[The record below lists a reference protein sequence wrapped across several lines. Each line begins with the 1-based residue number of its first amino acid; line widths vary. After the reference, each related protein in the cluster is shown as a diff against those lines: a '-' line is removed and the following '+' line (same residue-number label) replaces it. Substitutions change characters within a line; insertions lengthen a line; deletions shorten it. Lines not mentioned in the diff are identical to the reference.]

1 MKKKTTN
8 KKPVAKGVNKIR
20 NDEEWTDE
28 RRRKLK
34 QALAA
39 PGMEDRKILVD
50 VQKREI
56 RYTFAW
62 LLILEEMYVLKPD
75 YWTNL
80 KTLVTDPDYIFKIKT
95 EKVIAYNRVFGKYLY
110 GLVVEEYKENNEIW
124 WTIQMPIMPTINYFK
139 KSITKDYKDTKKG
152 KIKKTTTQFEI
163 IYERP
168 NIKNDKKLMKKLGVV
183 VTKRTKKKTK

>member
-124 WTIQMPIMPTINYFK
+124 WTIQM
-139 KSITKDYKDTKKG
+139 
-152 KIKKTTTQFEI
+152 
-163 IYERP
+163 
-168 NIKNDKKLMKKLGVV
+168 
-183 VTKRTKKKTK
+183 